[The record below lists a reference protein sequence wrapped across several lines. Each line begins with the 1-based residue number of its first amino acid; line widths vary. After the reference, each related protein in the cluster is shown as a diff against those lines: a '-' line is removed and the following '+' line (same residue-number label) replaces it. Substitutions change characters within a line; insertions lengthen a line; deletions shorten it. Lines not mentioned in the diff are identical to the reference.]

1 MFKDYHIII
10 VPKDKERTRT
20 FKVSGFTLKV
30 LLATV
35 ILSIPLFFVS
45 VLSSIHYQN
54 RLIALKRDNYENQA
68 LLVNK
73 VELTQKIAQ
82 LEKNISLID
91 DSVEHLG
98 EIMDV
103 DTQSIRAG
111 LGPISDTEVS
121 LSDSV
126 DDIVSLPNPEDVVNV
141 ETWVEQNGEMTMG
154 KFNQKINLLKED
166 ATALSQKLE
175 EIFLLNKDKIR
186 FSNASPSLMPVD
198 GWVTSEFG
206 MRVHPIGRSF
216 KMHQGVDIASPR
228 GTPVKAPA
236 AGKVIFAGSHSGY
249 GSMIALDHGYGVS
262 TVFAHLSKIGVKK
275 GQTIDRGEV
284 IGNVGSTGSTTGP
297 HLHYEV
303 QVDGL
308 PSDPLAFIVE

>member
-1 MFKDYHIII
+1 MFKDYHIIL
-10 VPKDKERTRT
+10 VPKDKSNTRT

-30 LLATV
+30 LLVTV

-54 RLIALKRDNYENQA
+54 KLITLKRDNYENQA

-73 VELTQKIAQ
+73 VELTQKLAQ
-82 LEKNISLID
+82 LEKNLSLID

-103 DTQSIRAG
+103 DTQSIRTG

-141 ETWVEQNGEMTMG
+141 ASWVEQNGEMTMG
-154 KFNQKINLLKED
+154 KFSQKINLFKED
-166 ATALSQKLE
+166 AAALSQKLE

-198 GWVTSEFG
+198 GWVTSDFG

-262 TVFAHLSKIGVKK
+262 TIFAHLSKIGVKK

-284 IGNVGSTGSTTGP
+284 IGNVGSTGATTGP

-308 PSDPLAFIVE
+308 PSDPLAFIVK